1 MLELEKNRIYFEDCM
16 EGMKK
21 IPDKAIDCILCDL
34 PYSITNNKWDSI
46 IPLEALWKEYERV
59 IKDNGA
65 IVLTASQPFTS
76 LLIQSNPKL
85 FRYEWIWVK
94 NKSTGHLNAKK
105 MPLRRHESVVVF
117 YKKLPVYNPQKTTG
131 HKPVNTYTKHSDDG
145 TNYGKTK
152 TGIKGG
158 GQTDRYPTS
167 ILEIPV
173 MNNDDD
179 EKFHPTQKPIALM
192 EYMVRTYTNEGDTV
206 LDTCMGSMTTA
217 IACLNTGRNY
227 IGFENNEEYYE
238 KGMERIHNH
247 KKIDLS

>member
-21 IPDKAIDCILCDL
+21 IPDGSIDCILCDL

-46 IPLEALWKEYERV
+46 IPLEDLWKEYERV
-59 IKDNGA
+59 IKENGA

-145 TNYGKTK
+145 SNYGKTK

-179 EKFHPTQKPIALM
+179 EKFHPTQKPVALM

-238 KGMERIHNH
+238 KGMARIHNH
-247 KKIDLS
+247 KK